1 MHRRLLLVC
10 ACLALLA
17 PHAPAQAP
25 TNTRVMDVVKRY
37 DVDGIHFDYAELEE
51 DLPRDPEQQ
60 PGFVEFVDMGI
71 GKVFHYR
78 PESLSAYSVQAG
90 FPLLVLKA

>member
-25 TNTRVMDVVKRY
+25 TNTRVMDVVKRTVGESGQSIIGLGSWVSGKKY
-37 DVDGIHFDYAELEE
+37 GDPLKGGASDHDMRLLLPQGTKPE
-51 DLPRDPEQQ
+51 DALKQWQTVRQ
-60 PGFVEFVDMGI
+60 
-71 GKVFHYR
+71 K
-78 PESLSAYSVQAG
+78 
-90 FPLLVLKA
+90 LVT